1 MSQTNDNKRKQNIQK
16 KNIFI
21 LQETTQKSHFT
32 GKKKNIINTI
42 GISNK
47 KKVKNAHEKQ

>member
-1 MSQTNDNKRKQNIQK
+1 MSQTNDNKRKQNIKK

-32 GKKKNIINTI
+32 GKKKEH
-42 GISNK
+42 NK
-47 KKVKNAHEKQ
+47 YNWNKQ